1 MPKYYPLKQ
10 TKVVTKIV
18 EVAVGDG
25 DRDVS
30 YIDSFD
36 VSEQLAGTLGPVQ
49 TQDSIDVDDE
59 FVAKELTLQESF
71 DTTDD
76 FGDIS
81 GLVLNDSVD
90 ISERLSGTIGPISA
104 PDTFDTTDDPVFG
117 PLVLQDSFDTSV
129 EANSDLT
136 ATALDSFDIAA
147 NLGQITRFDDEEF
160 FANDQ
165 FGEIQQLQVDDS
177 VEAVDDLG
185 AISGLVLGET
195 FDVGTTANADLD
207 ARNPDSF
214 DAVDEIVA
222 GPLTTFDSID
232 AFDLRGIATLTNAR
246 LWPNTVVSQSGMT
259 TPNNLVDLNETT
271 GASISVTQSGGLV
284 GGNSQ
289 TANGNIRVSCANVN
303 FNPDLVYT
311 TAQIQWGWTTTASGG
326 LQNGNSVNAVIEYS
340 VNNGGSW
347 LPLET
352 VTTVAATGNPTL
364 NVTVNTAQVNALEF
378 RVTVTVVS
386 GTTLVVGGANQTFSM
401 RYFRIQFS
409 GTQTL

>member
-1 MPKYYPLKQ
+1 MPKYFPVAQ
-10 TKVVTKIV
+10 IVTRVI
-18 EVAVGDG
+18 EVPVGDG
-25 DRDVS
+25 DRDIS
-30 YIDSFD
+30 YLDSFD

-71 DTTDD
+71 DNSDN
-76 FGDIS
+76 FGDIT
-81 GLVLNDSVD
+81 GLALNDSID

-129 EANSDLT
+129 VASSDLT

-147 NLGQITRFDDEEF
+147 NLGQITRFDYEKF
-160 FANDQ
+160 FAADAL
-165 FGEIQQLQVDDS
+165 GEIQQLQVDDS
-177 VEAVDDLG
+177 VIALDQFGD
-185 AISGLVLGET
+185 ISGLALGET
-195 FDVGTTANADLD
+195 FDVGTTANSDLT

-214 DAVDEIVA
+214 AVGDLGVF
-222 GPLTTFDSID
+222 GPLTTYDSLDIFD
-232 AFDLRGIATLTNAR
+232 ARGIATLTNAR
-246 LWPNTVVSQSGMT
+246 LWPNTVVSQTGMT

-271 GASISVTQSGGLV
+271 GATISVTQSGGLI
-284 GGNSQ
+284 GGSSQ

-303 FNPDLVYT
+303 FSPDLVYT

-326 LQNGNSVNAVIEYS
+326 LQTGNSVSAVLEYS
-340 VNNGGSW
+340 VNNGTSW

-352 VTTVAATGNPTL
+352 VTTVASTGNPTL
-364 NVTVNTAQVNALEF
+364 NVTVNTTQVNALEF
-378 RVTVTVVS
+378 RATITVVS